1 MKNCQLILKNAHILT
16 MNEALNQY
24 SIGAIAIDSGKII
37 ALGNQEDILSAWQAE
52 ETVDCEGKVIMPGL
66 INTHTHIP
74 MSLLRGLANDLRLDV
89 WLMGYMMP
97 VEREFVSPEFVRL
110 GTQLG
115 CAELI
120 RSGVTTFN
128 DMYYF
133 EDEVAQATAEIG
145 MRAVVGQ
152 TVMKFPAPDAGSY
165 EDSLE
170 LSVDLIKKW
179 TGHPLIIPAI
189 APHAVYTC
197 PSEVLEAVVE
207 IALKYDAVVH
217 FHVSETSDE
226 VDNVRKESGMPV
238 VPYIKKFGMLDTKLI
253 AAHCVHVDDGE
264 IRTLQRAGTGIAHNP
279 SSNLKLASGFAPI
292 ARMMEVDA
300 NVGIGT
306 DGAASNNDLD
316 MFEEM
321 RLASLIAKPV
331 AGDPTVLNAKQV
343 LEMVTRIGAKVLHME
358 DITGSL
364 EIGKRADLILLD
376 LSPIH
381 NRPQFKRDPE
391 NIYAQ
396 IVYASKANDVTD
408 VMVEG
413 QWLMRNQ
420 SLLTIDEEELFR
432 QIEPV
437 AKKIDAFLTS
447 REESVHS
454 KLLAIGGASEE
465 ESFEVQAK
473 VRVEN
478 PESVIERL
486 DQAEIKILRK
496 RHYQE
501 YDTYFFFDDPSQG
514 ILRYREDE
522 FLNTKGELMNVRSRL
537 TLIGEGDPEG
547 GELIKQGL
555 LSRSRY
561 FAPATHSLRFYI
573 EYLKPSEILEIV
585 KNRRRFLIKFKNVE
599 FFINVDSIIKPNM
612 DHFVEIKSRTWSRQ
626 DATEKTH
633 LIKFLAEYLG
643 LDTDQ
648 IINEDYFQFLERT
661 HENDK

>member
-1 MKNCQLILKNAHILT
+1 MNNCQLILKNAHILT
-16 MNEALNQY
+16 MNEALHQY
-24 SIGAIAIDSGKII
+24 SLGAIAIHEGKIV
-37 ALGNQEDILSAWQAE
+37 ALGDEQDILSAWVAE
-52 ETVDCEGKVIMPGL
+52 EIVDCGGKVLMPGL

-110 GTQLG
+110 GTKLG

-133 EDEVAQATAEIG
+133 EDEVAETTAEIG

-165 EDSLE
+165 DDSLA
-170 LSVDLIKKW
+170 LSVELIKKW

-226 VDNVRKESGMPV
+226 VDNVRKETGIPV
-238 VPYIKKFGMLDTKLI
+238 VPYIKNLGMLETKLI

-264 IRTLQRAGTGIAHNP
+264 IRTIHNAGIGVAHNP
-279 SSNLKLASGFAPI
+279 SSNLKLASGFAPT
-292 ARMMEVDA
+292 ARMMEMGV

-331 AGDPTVLNAKQV
+331 AGDPTVLGAKQV
-343 LEMVTRIGAKVLHME
+343 LEMATRVGAKALHMQN
-358 DITGSL
+358 ITGSL

-381 NRPQFKRDPE
+381 NRPHFKRDPE

-408 VMVEG
+408 LMVEG
-413 QWLMRNQ
+413 KWLMRNR
-420 SLLTIDEEELFR
+420 SLLTIDEEELLR

-437 AKKIDAFLTS
+437 AKKIDDFLTS

-473 VRVEN
+473 VRIDN
-478 PESVIERL
+478 PEEVIKRL
-486 DQAEIKILRK
+486 DQTNIEILYT
-496 RHYQE
+496 RHYHE
-501 YDTYFFFDDPSQG
+501 YDTYFFFEDSSQG

-522 FLNTKGELMNVRSRL
+522 FLNRKGEIVNVRSRL
-537 TLIGEGDPEG
+537 TLIGEGNPEG
-547 GELIKQGL
+547 GEIIKQGL

-561 FAPATHSLRFYI
+561 YAPTTHSLRFYVEYFKPI
-573 EYLKPSEILEIV
+573 ETLEID
-585 KNRRRFLIKFKNVE
+585 KSRRRFFIKFKNVE
-599 FFINVDSIIKPNM
+599 FFINVDTIIKPNKA
-612 DHFVEIKSRTWSRQ
+612 HFVEIKSRTWSRQ

-633 LIKFLAEYLG
+633 LMKFLAEYLG
-643 LDTDQ
+643 LETDQ
-648 IINEDYFQFLERT
+648 IINEDYFQFLDRT
-661 HENDK
+661 